1 MDDGA
6 GDGVREVGEGGKM
19 GVKEIEL
26 LVDVSEMGIVSLA
39 FRRVDRKAGLRDIM
53 PRFRKKNMPIASV
66 MIATTTPTPA
76 PTAEPIATADLE
88 WLSID
93 EAALELAVLVDIGAG
108 GIPVEALEA
117 GKDADNEDVFII
129 STVPESLAPLPEAL
143 VV

>member
-108 GIPVEALEA
+108 SIPVEVLEA

>member
-88 WLSID
+88 WLSFD

-108 GIPVEALEA
+108 GIPVEVLEA
-117 GKDADNEDVFII
+117 GKDADNEEVFII
-129 STVPESLAPLPEAL
+129 STVPESLAPLSEAL

>member
-108 GIPVEALEA
+108 GIPVEVLEA

-129 STVPESLAPLPEAL
+129 STVPGSLAPLPEAL

>member
-88 WLSID
+88 WLSFD

-108 GIPVEALEA
+108 GIPVEVLEA

-129 STVPESLAPLPEAL
+129 STVPESLAPLSEAL

>member
-108 GIPVEALEA
+108 GIPVEVLEA